1 MIKYPFYYYAEYADG
16 ASLYSKGFSE
26 DECIQNIADQVAEH
40 GECTMYTG
48 VNDDDYVD
56 GEYVGSENF
65 IYE

>member
-16 ASLYSKGFSE
+16 ASLYFKGFSE
-26 DECIQNIADQVAEH
+26 DECIENIAKEAENH
-40 GECTMYTG
+40 GECTLYTG